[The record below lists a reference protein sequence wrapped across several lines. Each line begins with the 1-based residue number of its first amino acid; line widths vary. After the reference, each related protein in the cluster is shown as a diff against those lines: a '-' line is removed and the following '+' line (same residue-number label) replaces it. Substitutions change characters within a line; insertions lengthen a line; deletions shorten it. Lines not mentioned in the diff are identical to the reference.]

1 MRSDFAIR
9 NRISR
14 RASLLFAI
22 ALAASAT
29 RYMHASTYLFAPD
42 CSTSGKPLKCYL
54 SGILNFLDVAA
65 AILGILLIGVIVVV
79 VRIYRKTKGNG
90 NTDS

>member
-1 MRSDFAIR
+1 M
-9 NRISR
+9 
-14 RASLLFAI
+14 LFAI
-22 ALAASAT
+22 VLAASAT
-29 RYMHASTYLFAPD
+29 RYMHASTYLFSPD
-42 CSTSGKPLKCYL
+42 CSTSGDTLKCYL

-65 AILGILLIGVIVVV
+65 AILGTLLIAVIVVV